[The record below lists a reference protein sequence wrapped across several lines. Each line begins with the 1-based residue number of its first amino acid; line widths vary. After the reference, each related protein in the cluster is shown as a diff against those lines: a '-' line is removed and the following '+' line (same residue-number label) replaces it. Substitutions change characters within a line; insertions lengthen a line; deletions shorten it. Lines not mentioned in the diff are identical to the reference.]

1 MPIGMP
7 RVAAGCLVV
16 LAGLSLAGCS
26 GSSKKPGGFSTSL
39 PSTASTLS
47 KADFV
52 SRMNAVCAAIDT
64 QRKALPTPSGLTD
77 YPAIS
82 ANLSGT
88 LRILPAFIA
97 QADSLVSRSPDR
109 DLLNR
114 SWLSIEKSDFATIK
128 PIAER
133 MVTDSNAQDASKV
146 AADGEAL
153 SGAPDHSDT
162 IATFMSGYGLTS
174 CASLETG

>member
-7 RVAAGCLVV
+7 RVTAGCLIL
-16 LAGLSLAGCS
+16 LAGLSVAGCS
-26 GSSKKPGGFSTSL
+26 GSSKKPGSFASTL
-39 PSTASTLS
+39 PSTASTLT
-47 KADFV
+47 KAEFV
-52 SRMNAVCAAIDT
+52 TKMNAVCSAIDT

-88 LRILPAFIA
+88 LRILPSFIA
-97 QADSLVSRSPDR
+97 QADALVNRSPDR

-133 MVTDSNAQDASKV
+133 MVTDSNAKDATKV

-162 IATFMSGYGLTS
+162 IATFMSGYGLTT
-174 CASLETG
+174 CASLEQG